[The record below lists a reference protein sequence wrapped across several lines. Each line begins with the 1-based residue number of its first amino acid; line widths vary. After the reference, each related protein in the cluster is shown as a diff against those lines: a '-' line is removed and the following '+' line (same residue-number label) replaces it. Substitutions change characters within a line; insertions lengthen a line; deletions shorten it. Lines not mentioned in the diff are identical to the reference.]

1 LTHPFRCDIVQV
13 FEHREE
19 AVSPVSR
26 TGEVAHAVTPDPAA
40 PAATDL
46 DAELRLLA
54 QAVHAVTSLPVDALD
69 VALAARAHDD
79 LRALSD
85 RLRAYGARLLAQV
98 EADGRWAASGSARA
112 FPEWV
117 ARRGSTS
124 VGSARREAALGRAL
138 RHDLPLA
145 REAVTEGRMSLEH
158 AQVLAQLAPTSDAR
172 RAALAG
178 DATDR
183 NEASLVTTA
192 TQVGVDDYRRLV
204 RQWAAAVDTTAHE
217 TEHDTAHA
225 REYLHLSRRPDGM
238 QIQGFLAGEHAE
250 TLTTALRAIAGVP
263 AADDPRSPEQRRA
276 AALTDLARVVLDR
289 GLGGAGAALVR
300 PHISVHVPWDTFTRL
315 TQDTDTDA
323 PVTLEG
329 PDGALGAA
337 AELDDGT
344 PIPLT
349 TLAQLACDAEI
360 TRIVFGPHSA
370 PLDIGRTQRT
380 YTGPQRRAVIARDRH
395 CQYPGC
401 GAPPTLGE
409 IHHIREWIRDNGP
422 TSVTNGILLCW
433 HHHHTIHRRLITIT
447 RGPGGWKFH
456 DRDGQPITPRDR
468 QTPPP
473 ADVPFG
479 RRSSAPAES
488 PPLAE
493 PHTTGAAH
501 TTAEQRAT
509 GDALTA
515 VVQDQLALT
524 G

>member
-1 LTHPFRCDIVQV
+1 MDTAGRGD
-13 FEHREE
+13 
-19 AVSPVSR
+19 
-26 TGEVAHAVTPDPAA
+26 GEDRSVVPA
-40 PAATDL
+40 L
-46 DAELRLLA
+46 LAELRRLA
-54 QAVHAVTSLPVDALD
+54 ASLGAARLDDLGVTD
-69 VALAARAHDD
+69 AARAHDELRRACD
-79 LRALSD
+79 QLRAVD
-85 RLRAYGARLLAQV
+85 ARLLAQV

-112 FPEWV
+112 FPDWV
-117 ARRGSTS
+117 ARRGGAS
-124 VGSARREAALGRAL
+124 VGSARRDVELGRAL
-138 RHDLPLA
+138 SHDLPAA

-158 AQVLAQLAPTSDAR
+158 AQVLVRFGPTSETR
-172 RAALAG
+172 RVALAG
-178 DATDR
+178 DKTDR

-276 AALTDLARVVLDR
+276 VIAR
-289 GLGGAGAALVR
+289 GLGGEGAALVR